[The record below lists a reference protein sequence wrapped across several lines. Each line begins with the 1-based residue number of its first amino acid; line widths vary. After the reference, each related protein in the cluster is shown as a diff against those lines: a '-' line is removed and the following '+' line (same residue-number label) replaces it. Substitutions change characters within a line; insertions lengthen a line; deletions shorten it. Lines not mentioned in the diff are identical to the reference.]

1 MQGIKQT
8 VQGNKLIIEVDL
20 SQNFGPS
27 KSGKTLNVACS
38 GGFQKVTGVNENI
51 SFSLNVNKKPG

>member
-8 VQGNKLIIEVDL
+8 VQGNKLILEIDL
-20 SQNFGPS
+20 TQNLGPS
-27 KSGKTLNVACS
+27 KSGKTLTVASS
-38 GGFQKVTGVNENI
+38 GGFQKVEGAGSV